1 MDEPTEP
8 PRQRRSDPVTAIM
21 LVVTAIALLSAIWLK
36 AKGTPVNEPPRV
48 GAMAPSLR
56 LLDVETSEPLVLV
69 GQRGKVIWVVFWS
82 TASPSASS
90 SLAAIERASV
100 RLRARRRFAMVAAA
114 VDIDQPARVRAA
126 IAERRVEL
134 PVYLAS
140 AESLRSYGV
149 DHGSPPLHVLI
160 DADGRLAAIARETGS
175 QTIERIAGQA
185 ERMIDELGP
194 TDDTRFAGGA
204 SRILHAKRGA
214 NR

>member
-8 PRQRRSDPVTAIM
+8 PRQRRADPVTAIM
-21 LVVTAIALLSAIWLK
+21 LVVTAIALFSAIWLK

-69 GQRGKVIWVVFWS
+69 GQRGKVVWVVFWS
-82 TASPSASS
+82 AASPSASS

-126 IAERRVEL
+126 VAESRVEL

-140 AESLRSYGV
+140 AESLRSVWRGPRISSSARSHRCGRA
-149 DHGSPPLHVLI
+149 DRRHRTRNGPPN
-160 DADGRLAAIARETGS
+160 DRTDRRTGRAD
-175 QTIERIAGQA
+175 
-185 ERMIDELGP
+185 D
-194 TDDTRFAGGA
+194 
-204 SRILHAKRGA
+204 
-214 NR
+214 